1 MLLQDIRYAVR
12 TLLKNRGFTA
22 IAVICLSLGIGANA
36 AIFSVIDGIILQ
48 PYPYPDAEHIVVLRS
63 TNQRLHVTR
72 GGLSFQDFRDLRD
85 GSTTLST
92 MAAFTTRSLTI
103 ADGAG
108 DPERYA
114 GAAVSSNL
122 FDILGAPP
130 VLGRNFTADDDRPG
144 AEPVILLSDEVWHR
158 RYNADPKIV
167 GRGISVNGR
176 STTVIGVMAPRFA
189 FPETQRLWV
198 PLSVYSTS
206 MLRNERGFG
215 VFARLRPGVTLQQAQ
230 ADTAAL
236 AARLAVAYPKE
247 NEDWS
252 ARVTVLREWMLPA
265 QVELMLFTMMGA
277 VTLVLLIACANV
289 ANLLLARASVRHREI
304 SIRSALGAGRWRIV
318 RQLLTEAVGIGLLSA
333 PLGIL
338 LAWIGVRMLDRA
350 MPVDAVPYFIHWSL
364 DARSLAYT
372 IGISLL
378 TGIIFGL
385 APAVQ
390 AARANLQD
398 SLKEG
403 GRGAAGGQRARLRNA
418 LVVVEVALSLV
429 LLAGASMFMHSFMNL
444 QAASLGYDTRPLM
457 TMRFFMPGSQ
467 YEAPQTKAQ
476 RVEDIVRR
484 IEALPAVQAVFASN
498 FVPLGNGGDGGD
510 AVVEGKPVEKGKEP
524 SIAMIAATPH
534 LRQTMNIA
542 LVRGRDLSESEELS
556 RAPVALINQAMAK
569 RLWGD
574 DDPVGRRFRLTDERR
589 PEWFTVVG
597 IVADFRHD
605 QPNSDQPVF
614 PAAYVPYTFDP
625 TINTGLTIRVAGD
638 PAQITAAV
646 RGQIRASDPALPVF
660 AVNTVAELRQL
671 SYWEDR
677 LFGIMFSIFGAIA
690 LVLAAVGVYGMLSY
704 SVSQRTQEIGVR
716 MALGA
721 ARGDV
726 MRLVVGHGLKLAGI
740 GVVLGIGGAIAAAMQ
755 IRSVLF
761 NVQPTDPVN
770 LVGVALFLTFTAV
783 AASYFPARRAMAVDP
798 LVALRNE

>member
-1 MLLQDIRYAVR
+1 MLLQDIRYAIR

-36 AIFSVIDGIILQ
+36 AIFSVVDGIILQ
-48 PYPYPDAEHIVVLRS
+48 PYPYADAGHIVVLRS
-63 TNQRLHVTR
+63 TNQRLHINR

-85 GSTTLST
+85 GSTTLSA
-92 MAAFTTRSLTI
+92 MAAFTTRSLTLS
-103 ADGAG
+103 DGAG
-108 DPERYA
+108 DPERYS
-114 GAAVSSNL
+114 GAAISSNL
-122 FDILGAPP
+122 FDLLGTPP
-130 VLGRNFTADDDRPG
+130 VLGRNFSSDDDRPG

-158 RYNADPKIV
+158 RYSGDPHIV
-167 GRGISVNGR
+167 GRATSVNGR
-176 STTVIGVMAPRFA
+176 ATTIIGVMPPRFE

-198 PLSVYSTS
+198 PLSVYSTA
-206 MLRNERGFG
+206 MLRNERGLQVFG
-215 VFARLRPGVTLQQAQ
+215 KLKAGVTMAQAQ
-230 ADTAAL
+230 SELGAA

-252 ARVTVLREWMLPA
+252 ARVTPLREWMLPG

-318 RQLLTEAVGIGLLSA
+318 RQLLTEAIGIGLLSA

-350 MPVDAVPYFIHWSL
+350 MPVDGVPYFIHWSL

-378 TGIIFGL
+378 TGIVFGL
-385 APAVQ
+385 APALQ
-390 AARANLQD
+390 AARANLQE

-403 GRGAAGGQRARLRNA
+403 GRGAAGGQRARLRNI

-444 QAASLGYDTRPLM
+444 QAASLGYDTKPLM
-457 TMRFFMPGSQ
+457 TLRFFMPGVQ
-467 YEAPQTKAQ
+467 YESPEAKAQ

-484 IEALPAVQAVFASN
+484 VEGLPGVQAAFASN
-498 FVPLGNGGDGGD
+498 FIPLGNGGGGGD
-510 AVVEGKPVEKGKEP
+510 VIVEGKPVEKGKEP
-524 SIAMIAATPH
+524 AITLIAATPRV
-534 LRQTMNIA
+534 RQTMNIA
-542 LVRGRDLSESEELS
+542 LVRGRDLSESEEIS
-556 RAPVALINQAMAK
+556 RTPVALVNQAMAK
-569 RLWGD
+569 RLWGE
-574 DDPVGRRFRLTDERR
+574 DDPVGRRFRLADEGQ
-589 PEWFTVVG
+589 PDWFTVVG
-597 IVADFRHD
+597 IITDFRHD
-605 QPNSDQPVF
+605 QPNNDEPVF

-625 TINTGLTIRVAGD
+625 TLNTGLTIRVAGE

-646 RGQIRASDPALPVF
+646 REQIRASDAALPVF
-660 AVNTVAELRQL
+660 QVFTMEELRQR
-671 SYWEDR
+671 SYWQNR
-677 LFGIMFSIFGAIA
+677 LFGIMFSVFGAIA

-726 MRLVVGHGLKLAGI
+726 LRLIVGHGLKLAGI
-740 GVVLGIGGAIAAAMQ
+740 GVILGIAGAIAAAMQ

-761 NVQPTDPVN
+761 NVQPTDPVS
-770 LVGVALFLTFTAV
+770 LIGVGMFLTFTAV
-783 AASYFPARRAMAVDP
+783 VASYFPARRAMAVDP